1 MDDDIQDVGE
11 PVAELRDLSMETEP
25 GFYDRVRR
33 RIERRS
39 LASSF
44 MDVAWLVP
52 IMIFFELIGMVFES
66 FGGGGKNRGEGS

>member
-1 MDDDIQDVGE
+1 MDDELEDMGE
-11 PVAELRDLSMETEP
+11 PIAELRDLSVETEP
-25 GFYDRVRR
+25 DLFDRVRR

-52 IMIFFELIGMVFES
+52 ILIFFELIGMVFES
-66 FGGGGKNRGEGS
+66 FGGGSKNRGEGS